1 MSWIELEPAL
11 VSLAF
16 CMFASVGR
24 SMADSQVTR
33 GGRQHAGRVHKSVL
47 RSKEGNTWESYRYV
61 EGGVMVVKSVYI
73 GADGNR

>member
-1 MSWIELEPAL
+1 MVI
-11 VSLAF
+11 LAF
-16 CMFASVGR
+16 CMFACVGW
-24 SMADSQVTR
+24 SLAGGSQVKGVGCQCA
-33 GGRQHAGRVHKSVL
+33 GGVHKSVL